1 MCNHIFPFCFLAKLA
16 KYKKMQ
22 YNIEPRKG
30 EIKMQVNNNKEYK
43 NFSKIVNT
51 FYNEEIENISEEEID
66 IKSKGTIKLEPKIIY
81 DKFTG
86 NMKIEFQI
94 GKNKMYKIKNL
105 AEFYTKMMNKENFKY
120 KEGLQFIHDKEM
132 FTKESKPLLEFM
144 LKYAEIMKYANSN
157 SNSNYK
163 YFGKALNEN
172 FIIIGNNG
180 IDEIFDILKDQE
192 VKFQKDGKEEK
203 VKFIEENPKLEFLL
217 KKTKNEDYIII
228 PNIDIYKVVL
238 IRGKKY
244 KYILEKNKLYR
255 CNKNYEKTTIKMLET
270 FRQNYITE
278 VELGTKQLTQ
288 FFSII
293 MPKMENSIK
302 ILNIPEYELE
312 QYKPKHLEVK
322 VFLDFD
328 NAQNIIADVKFKYG
342 KDEFNPLDEKT
353 KIEFPRNIIEETKA
367 LNIFRKTG
375 FMFEVKN
382 LRFILQNNDKIYVLY
397 RSNYKTQFN
406 KMNRNKNNITNIKD
420 KFDKWNKLAK
430 VKAQECRNG
439 IISFDDLKIW
449 FKTNQD
455 WHKK

>member
-105 AEFYTKMMNKENFKY
+105 AEFYTKMMNKEKFKY

-163 YFGKALNEN
+163 
-172 FIIIGNNG
+172 
-180 IDEIFDILKDQE
+180 
-192 VKFQKDGKEEK
+192 
-203 VKFIEENPKLEFLL
+203 
-217 KKTKNEDYIII
+217 
-228 PNIDIYKVVL
+228 
-238 IRGKKY
+238 
-244 KYILEKNKLYR
+244 R
-255 CNKNYEKTTIKMLET
+255 C
-270 FRQNYITE
+270 
-278 VELGTKQLTQ
+278 
-288 FFSII
+288 
-293 MPKMENSIK
+293 
-302 ILNIPEYELE
+302 
-312 QYKPKHLEVK
+312 
-322 VFLDFD
+322 
-328 NAQNIIADVKFKYG
+328 
-342 KDEFNPLDEKT
+342 
-353 KIEFPRNIIEETKA
+353 
-367 LNIFRKTG
+367 
-375 FMFEVKN
+375 
-382 LRFILQNNDKIYVLY
+382 
-397 RSNYKTQFN
+397 
-406 KMNRNKNNITNIKD
+406 
-420 KFDKWNKLAK
+420 
-430 VKAQECRNG
+430 
-439 IISFDDLKIW
+439 
-449 FKTNQD
+449 
-455 WHKK
+455 

>member
-1 MCNHIFPFCFLAKLA
+1 
-16 KYKKMQ
+16 
-22 YNIEPRKG
+22 
-30 EIKMQVNNNKEYK
+30 MQVNNNKEYK

-192 VKFQKDGKEEK
+192 VKF
-203 VKFIEENPKLEFLL
+203 LL
-217 KKTKNEDYIII
+217 N
-228 PNIDIYKVVL
+228 
-238 IRGKKY
+238 
-244 KYILEKNKLYR
+244 
-255 CNKNYEKTTIKMLET
+255 
-270 FRQNYITE
+270 
-278 VELGTKQLTQ
+278 
-288 FFSII
+288 
-293 MPKMENSIK
+293 
-302 ILNIPEYELE
+302 
-312 QYKPKHLEVK
+312 
-322 VFLDFD
+322 
-328 NAQNIIADVKFKYG
+328 
-342 KDEFNPLDEKT
+342 
-353 KIEFPRNIIEETKA
+353 FP
-367 LNIFRKTG
+367 F
-375 FMFEVKN
+375 
-382 LRFILQNNDKIYVLY
+382 
-397 RSNYKTQFN
+397 
-406 KMNRNKNNITNIKD
+406 
-420 KFDKWNKLAK
+420 
-430 VKAQECRNG
+430 
-439 IISFDDLKIW
+439 
-449 FKTNQD
+449 
-455 WHKK
+455 

>member
-1 MCNHIFPFCFLAKLA
+1 
-16 KYKKMQ
+16 
-22 YNIEPRKG
+22 
-30 EIKMQVNNNKEYK
+30 MQVNNNKEYK

-86 NMKIEFQI
+86 NKNGTLLLTTGNGTISCKIMNNTYKRNSKI
-94 GKNKMYKIKNL
+94 INGIRKNKMYKIKNL
-105 AEFYTKMMNKENFKY
+105 AEFYTKMMNKEKFKY

-302 ILNIPEYELE
+302 
-312 QYKPKHLEVK
+312 
-322 VFLDFD
+322 
-328 NAQNIIADVKFKYG
+328 
-342 KDEFNPLDEKT
+342 
-353 KIEFPRNIIEETKA
+353 R
-367 LNIFRKTG
+367 
-375 FMFEVKN
+375 
-382 LRFILQNNDKIYVLY
+382 
-397 RSNYKTQFN
+397 
-406 KMNRNKNNITNIKD
+406 
-420 KFDKWNKLAK
+420 
-430 VKAQECRNG
+430 
-439 IISFDDLKIW
+439 
-449 FKTNQD
+449 
-455 WHKK
+455 

>member
-1 MCNHIFPFCFLAKLA
+1 
-16 KYKKMQ
+16 
-22 YNIEPRKG
+22 
-30 EIKMQVNNNKEYK
+30 MQVNNNKEYK

-203 VKFIEENPKLEFLL
+203 VCQDTAYFC
-217 KKTKNEDYIII
+217 TA
-228 PNIDIYKVVL
+228 
-238 IRGKKY
+238 
-244 KYILEKNKLYR
+244 
-255 CNKNYEKTTIKMLET
+255 
-270 FRQNYITE
+270 FRPGY
-278 VELGTKQLTQ
+278 
-288 FFSII
+288 
-293 MPKMENSIK
+293 
-302 ILNIPEYELE
+302 
-312 QYKPKHLEVK
+312 HLCHRNM
-322 VFLDFD
+322 DHT
-328 NAQNIIADVKFKYG
+328 G
-342 KDEFNPLDEKT
+342 
-353 KIEFPRNIIEETKA
+353 RNI
-367 LNIFRKTG
+367 
-375 FMFEVKN
+375 
-382 LRFILQNNDKIYVLY
+382 
-397 RSNYKTQFN
+397 
-406 KMNRNKNNITNIKD
+406 
-420 KFDKWNKLAK
+420 
-430 VKAQECRNG
+430 
-439 IISFDDLKIW
+439 
-449 FKTNQD
+449 
-455 WHKK
+455 